1 MAFEAVADVS
11 GIGLKQANT
20 IELLKNKHHVAM
32 SLQFLDM
39 FSYVESVA
47 WA

>member
-20 IELLKNKHHVAM
+20 IELLKNKPCRHVAAV
-32 SLQFLDM
+32 FG
-39 FSYVESVA
+39 YVQLC
-47 WA
+47 